1 MRLKR
6 TRQVRDAV
14 VLVLILI
21 PATTVVAQ
29 PRTDVV
35 RLANG
40 DHITGEVVVL
50 ERGRLEFKTDDA
62 GTIYF
67 EWDNVA
73 HVEATRQFEIATTD
87 GRRFLGSLG
96 QGPDRMLAI
105 VTATAAVSLSMIEAT
120 TIFPI
125 GSSFW
130 RKLDG
135 SFDAGFSYTRSSG
148 IAQLNLNS
156 DTTFRRPGFAGTLTA
171 SITATRQDEGG
182 GRDDRGS
189 LQASYVRYRWPRWYV
204 SALGRFETNE
214 SLGLRLRSQIGGAIG
229 PRFVNTNRAQ
239 AFAGAGLV
247 VNNERAVDAES
258 TRNIEAMLVFG
269 ASYFTY
275 DRPRTN
281 ADIAL
286 QYYPSLSNAGR
297 HRLQLDAG
305 FKREL
310 WKDFFVALNVFDT
323 YDSRPPNPTAETNDV
338 GTVLS
343 IGWSY

>member
-1 MRLKR
+1 ML
-6 TRQVRDAV
+6 
-14 VLVLILI
+14 LL
-21 PATTVVAQ
+21 ATPLHGQ

-40 DHITGEVVVL
+40 DRITGEVIAL

-67 EWDNVA
+67 EWDNVVR
-73 HVEATRQFEIATTD
+73 VEAARQFEIVTMD
-87 GRRFLGSLG
+87 GRHFLGRLDSAA
-96 QGPDRMLAI
+96 DRMLTI
-105 VTATAAVSLSMIEAT
+105 IAASGPVSLPMPEAT
-120 TIFPI
+120 SIAPI

-135 SFDAGFSYTRSSG
+135 SLDAGFSYTRSSG
-148 IAQLNLNS
+148 IAQLNVNS
-156 DTTFRRPGFAGTLTA
+156 DTTFRRPGFAGRLTA
-171 SITATRQDEGG
+171 SITATRQNEG

-189 LQASYVRYRWPRWYV
+189 LQMSYARYRWPRWYV

-214 SLGLRLRSQIGGAIG
+214 SLGLRLRSQVGGVIG

-247 VNNERAVDAES
+247 FNDERGVDAEP
-258 TRNIEAMLVFG
+258 TQNVEAMFTVG

-281 ADIAL
+281 LDFAL
-286 QYYPSLSNAGR
+286 QYYPSLSNTGR

-305 FKREL
+305 CKREV
-310 WKDFFVALNVFDT
+310 WNDFFVALNVFDT
-323 YDSRPPNPTAETNDV
+323 FDSRPPSAAAEKNDV
-338 GTVLS
+338 GAVLS